1 MNRKERKDRTDYRA
15 WARKLRAQLRDARE
29 TIAALT
35 DDRDELRRKV
45 SMLTM
50 LTDHYRSQE
59 GMVQEMNN
67 SALRTMDSLISQNS
81 MLVDQN
87 SSLVRM
93 LAGRQQA

>member
-1 MNRKERKDRTDYRA
+1 MNRKEQKDRTDYRA
-15 WARKLRAQLRDARE
+15 WTGKLRAQLRDARE

-35 DDRDELRRKV
+35 DDRNELRRKI
-45 SMLTM
+45 STLTM
-50 LTDHYRSQE
+50 LVDHYRSQE

-87 SSLVRM
+87 SNLVRM

>member
-1 MNRKERKDRTDYRA
+1 MNRKEQKDRTDYRA
-15 WARKLRAQLRDARE
+15 WTRKLRAQLRDARE

-35 DDRDELRRKV
+35 DDRNELRRKI
-45 SMLTM
+45 STLTM
-50 LTDHYRSQE
+50 QVDHYRSQE

-87 SSLVRM
+87 SNLVRM

>member
-1 MNRKERKDRTDYRA
+1 MNRKEQKDRTDYRA
-15 WARKLRAQLRDARE
+15 WTRKLRDARE

-35 DDRDELRRKV
+35 DDRNELRRKI
-45 SMLTM
+45 STLTM

-87 SSLVRM
+87 SNLVRM